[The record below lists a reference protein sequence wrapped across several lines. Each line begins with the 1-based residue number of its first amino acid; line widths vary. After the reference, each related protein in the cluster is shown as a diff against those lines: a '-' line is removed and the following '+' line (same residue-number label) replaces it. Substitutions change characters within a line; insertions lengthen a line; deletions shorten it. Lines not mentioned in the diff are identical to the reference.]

1 MSLEKWMIVV
11 INKPQQQTLGREEN
25 LLSRVIISKCSLF
38 DKKKSQGIQ
47 RNSKVWPIQRK
58 KVTETFP
65 EAAQA
70 Y

>member
-38 DKKKSQGIQ
+38 DQKKNHRVYK
-47 RNSKVWPIQRK
+47 
-58 KVTETFP
+58 ETVKYGPFKGKR
-65 EAAQA
+65 
-70 Y
+70 